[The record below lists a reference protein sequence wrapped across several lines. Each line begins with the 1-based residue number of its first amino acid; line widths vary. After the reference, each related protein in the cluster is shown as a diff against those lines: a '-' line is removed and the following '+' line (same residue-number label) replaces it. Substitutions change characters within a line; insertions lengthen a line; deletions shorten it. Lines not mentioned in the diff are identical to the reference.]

1 MTNKKNGF
9 WRFCFS
15 LIPGAGE
22 MYMGF
27 MKRGVSTMAVFVGII
42 ALASWL
48 GLGPL
53 VCLALIVWFYSFF
66 QVHHLASL
74 PPDQF
79 IQVEDDYLFHVEDF
93 GELDRDSLRRFR
105 QPAAIVLILVGIML
119 CYQSLYSMVWRVLPG
134 FLREIMDYLGYNV
147 PRLLFG
153 LLVIYVGV
161 RLIQGK
167 RLEMDDDEE
176 TYYEERESAGF
187 EKYYGEG
194 RFAQHQNG
202 DNPSAGY
209 HSDFHG
215 ERQAGYHG
223 EAGQKP
229 ADTDGEGTPVSDP
242 EKVRTVIY
250 MPAPEDG
257 TDGNEK

>member
-27 MKRGVSTMAVFVGII
+27 MKLGVSTMAVFVGII

-79 IQVEDDYLFHVEDF
+79 IQVEDDYLFHVDDF
-93 GELDRDSLRRFR
+93 GEVDRESLRRFR

-134 FLREIMDYLGYNV
+134 FLQEIMEYLGYNV

-153 LLVIYVGV
+153 LLIIYVGV

-167 RLEMDDDEE
+167 RLEMGDEE
-176 TYYEERESAGF
+176 E
-187 EKYYGEG
+187 YYGEKESAYSGKYYDESRSAENYSNSRREGQAEYYGKTG
-194 RFAQHQNG
+194 REN
-202 DNPSAGY
+202 
-209 HSDFHG
+209 
-215 ERQAGYHG
+215 
-223 EAGQKP
+223 
-229 ADTDGEGTPVSDP
+229 ADTDQESAPAP
-242 EKVRTVIY
+242 ENLRTVIY
-250 MPAPEDG
+250 MPGPEEG
-257 TDGNEK
+257 TDGKEES

>member
-79 IQVEDDYLFHVEDF
+79 IQVEDDYLFHMGDF
-93 GELDRDSLRRFR
+93 SELDRASLRRFR

-153 LLVIYVGV
+153 LLIIYVGV

-167 RLEMDDDEE
+167 RLEMDDEDG
-176 TYYEERESAGF
+176 YYGDRGSAYS
-187 EKYYGEG
+187 EKYHGES
-194 RFAQHQNG
+194 RSAESG
-202 DNPSAGY
+202 DGFGEDREKGY
-209 HSDFHG
+209 HSG
-215 ERQAGYHG
+215 SGRNSAGADQ
-223 EAGQKP
+223 ENTP
-229 ADTDGEGTPVSDP
+229 ASGSENL
-242 EKVRTVIY
+242 RTVIY
-250 MPAPEDG
+250 MPAPEEG
-257 TDGNEK
+257 TDGKEKS

>member
-27 MKRGVSTMAVFVGII
+27 MKLGVSTMAVFVSII
-42 ALASWL
+42 ALSSWM

-53 VCLALIVWFYSFF
+53 VCLDFIVWFYSFF

-74 PPDQF
+74 PPDRF
-79 IQVEDDYLFHVEDF
+79 IQMEDDYLFHIKDF
-93 GELDRDSLRRFR
+93 GEINQDTLRRFR

-119 CYQSLYSMVWRVLPG
+119 CYQSLYSMVWRVLPR
-134 FLREIMDYLGYNV
+134 FLQEIMDYLGYNI

-153 LLVIYVGV
+153 LLIIYAGV

-167 RLEMDDDEE
+167 RLEMDDEE
-176 TYYEERESAGF
+176 DYYGGEGAGTSGGFWRESQEQEHTFGGPD
-187 EKYYGEG
+187 ENSEG
-194 RFAQHQNG
+194 NHSETAEDPREENPDAVKESTKPQNM
-202 DNPSAGY
+202 
-209 HSDFHG
+209 
-215 ERQAGYHG
+215 
-223 EAGQKP
+223 
-229 ADTDGEGTPVSDP
+229 
-242 EKVRTVIY
+242 RTVIY
-250 MPAPEDG
+250 MPEPEEG
-257 TDGNEK
+257 TDGKEKQ